1 VKAGASAIGG
11 PTTGLLLPATCSR
24 RRRPSTVLYR
34 AVTDRRDV
42 ADPST
47 FVRVDAITT
56 GLVAGG
62 VLLAMAILA
71 LVRTSQTVLTPLV
84 LGVLF
89 GLALD
94 PVVGVLRQRLR
105 CSRATATL
113 VVAVALTVIFS
124 GIVLL
129 LGPKAVDQASTFA
142 DDVPETIEQF
152 YSWPVVGERLQ
163 QWDAVGRAE
172 DFVDDLPSRFD
183 TDSISALASRLLGGL
198 GAALLVLVTT
208 VAVLLDGDA
217 IVRRARRLV
226 PPSRRAR
233 ADEVGRIVYRSV
245 ARYFAGSLTV
255 ALLNGTVI
263 LTTGLILGVPLAPLA
278 GIWAAITN
286 LIPQIGGLLGGAFF
300 VLLAFSQGP
309 LTGVIA
315 LAVFLAYQQ
324 LENHIIQ
331 PTIIGRAVHLTPP
344 TTMLAALIGGAAAG
358 VPGALVATP
367 LLGALKSVWLDV
379 VEEGAHEPVDGDTA
393 DAPKAE
399 SSTES

>member
-1 VKAGASAIGG
+1 M
-11 PTTGLLLPATCSR
+11 
-24 RRRPSTVLYR
+24 
-34 AVTDRRDV
+34 TDRRDAAAPPTV
-42 ADPST
+42 L
-47 FVRVDAITT
+47 RVDAVTT
-56 GLVAGG
+56 ALVAGG
-62 VLLAMAILA
+62 VLAAMALLA

-94 PVVGVLRQRLR
+94 PVVGLLRHRLH

-113 VVAVALTVIFS
+113 AVAVALTFVFG

-129 LGPKAVDQASTFA
+129 LGPKAVEQASTFA
-142 DDVPETIEQF
+142 DEVPQTIEQF
-152 YSWPVVGERLQ
+152 YSWPVVGDRLE
-163 QWDAVGRAE
+163 QWDAVGRAQN
-172 DFVDDLPSRFD
+172 FVDDLPSRFD
-183 TDSISALASRLLGGL
+183 TESISSLASRLLGGL

-226 PPSRRAR
+226 PPTRRQR
-233 ADEVGRIVYRSV
+233 ADDVGRIVYRSV

-331 PTIIGRAVHLTPP
+331 PTIIGRAVNLSPP

-367 LLGALKSVWLDV
+367 LLGAVKSVWLDV
-379 VEEGAHEPVDGDTA
+379 VEGRKQTEADDDDEPDD
-393 DAPKAE
+393 
-399 SSTES
+399 

>member
-1 VKAGASAIGG
+1 M
-11 PTTGLLLPATCSR
+11 
-24 RRRPSTVLYR
+24 
-34 AVTDRRDV
+34 TDRRDV
-42 ADPST
+42 ADPPAAL
-47 FVRVDAITT
+47 RVDAVTT
-56 GLVAGG
+56 ALVAGG
-62 VLLAMAILA
+62 VLLAMALLA
-71 LVRTSQTVLTPLV
+71 LVRTSQTVLTPLL

-113 VVAVALTVIFS
+113 IVAVALTFVFG

-142 DDVPETIEQF
+142 DEVPETIEQF
-152 YSWPVVGERLQ
+152 YSWPVIGERLERS
-163 QWDAVGRAE
+163 DAAGQAQE
-172 DFVDDLPSRFD
+172 FVDDLPSRFD
-183 TDSISALASRLLGGL
+183 TDSISELASRLLGGL

-226 PPSRRAR
+226 PPDRRER
-233 ADEVGRIVYRSV
+233 ADDVGRIVYRSV

-263 LTTGLILGVPLAPLA
+263 LTAGLILGVPLAPLA
-278 GIWAAITN
+278 AIWAAITN

-309 LTGVIA
+309 LTGVLA
-315 LAVFLAYQQ
+315 LAVFLGYQQ
-324 LENHIIQ
+324 LENHVIQ
-331 PTIIGRAVHLTPP
+331 PTIIGRAVHLSPP

-367 LLGALKSVWLDV
+367 LLGAVKSVWLDV
-379 VEEGAHEPVDGDTA
+379 VEGRAHEPGTDDDA
-393 DAPKAE
+393 DSSPAE
-399 SSTES
+399 SSSADS

>member
-1 VKAGASAIGG
+1 M
-11 PTTGLLLPATCSR
+11 
-24 RRRPSTVLYR
+24 
-34 AVTDRRDV
+34 TDHRDV
-42 ADPST
+42 ADAPL
-47 FVRVDAITT
+47 VRVDAITT
-56 GLVAGG
+56 AFVAGG
-62 VLLAMAILA
+62 VLLAMAIIA
-71 LVRTSQTVLTPLV
+71 LVRTSENVLTPLV

-89 GLALD
+89 GLAFD
-94 PVVGVLRQRLR
+94 PVVGVLRRRLR

-113 VVAVALTVIFS
+113 VVAVALTLVFG

-142 DDVPETIEQF
+142 EEVPETIEQF
-152 YSWPVVGERLQ
+152 YSWPLIGDRLEQ
-163 QWDAVGRAE
+163 NDAAGQAQK
-172 DFVDDLPSRFD
+172 FVDDLPTRFD
-183 TDSISALASRLLGGL
+183 TNSISELASRLLGGL

-226 PPSRRAR
+226 PPARRER

-263 LTTGLILGVPLAPLA
+263 LTAGLILGVPLAPLA
-278 GIWAAITN
+278 AIWAAITN

-315 LAVFLAYQQ
+315 LAVFLGYQQ

-331 PTIIGRAVHLTPP
+331 PTIIGRAVHLSPP

-367 LLGALKSVWLDV
+367 LLGAVKSVWLDV
-379 VEEGAHEPVDGDTA
+379 VEGRAHEPANDGDK
-393 DAPKAE
+393 DDDDSDSSPAE
-399 SSTES
+399 SSSGES